1 MPKPRKI
8 SDSMLPPRRR
18 NGNAIAAIA
27 RKGAGAHKVA
37 KKDVVTEADWEA
49 ADYSKYGKGIDM
61 SLTLQEFRSEHCI
74 ENGSEMM
81 TALEQW
87 ATDDAVPALCKDGCQ
102 VEPDGHCEHGCP
114 SILVRMGVI

>member
-1 MPKPRKI
+1 MSRPKNIKASTP
-8 SDSMLPPRRR
+8 PPRRR

-61 SLTLQEFRSEHCI
+61 SLTLQEFRNEHCI